1 VLPPLREVAE
11 IRKPS
16 TLGGVIYLCVLVA
29 ALAGVGIAATAAW
42 RTGVSWLA
50 VALIGAA
57 VARVVLPDDN
67 AGMLRVRRKA
77 LDAAIL
83 TSAGSWLLFL
93 ALRRSPT
100 SRGPKDPPG
109 PSRLCGSGPRGRRR
123 AHASSPA
130 AAASCPPRAGRH
142 LAASSGRPGRTA
154 CGRTRT
160 AKRR

>member
-1 VLPPLREVAE
+1 MSDVPDGELSEEEEERARALPPLREVAE

-16 TLGGVIYLCVLVA
+16 TLGGVLYLCVLGA
-29 ALAGVGIAATAAW
+29 AIAGVVIAATGAW

-83 TSAGSWLLFL
+83 TGAGVALLV
-93 ALRRSPT
+93 
-100 SRGPKDPPG
+100 
-109 PSRLCGSGPRGRRR
+109 
-123 AHASSPA
+123 
-130 AAASCPPRAGRH
+130 
-142 LAASSGRPGRTA
+142 LAATIPNQPG
-154 CGRTRT
+154 
-160 AKRR
+160 